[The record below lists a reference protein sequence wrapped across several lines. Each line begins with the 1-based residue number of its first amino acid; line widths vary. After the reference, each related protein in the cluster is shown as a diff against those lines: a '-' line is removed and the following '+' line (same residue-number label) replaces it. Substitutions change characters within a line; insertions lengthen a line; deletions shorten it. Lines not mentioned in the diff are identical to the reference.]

1 MPEVEKVKAVFKE
14 IPSIY
19 DKMNTYMSLGMD
31 VFWRLTLLRM
41 IPRGA
46 KILDVGTGTG
56 KLESLAEFKRDFVG
70 LDVTREMMALNR
82 NKGKLLLAS
91 ATQMPIKDRT
101 FDAIVSSFVL
111 RNLPST
117 QSYFSEGFRTL
128 KEGGIM
134 ANLDAFPERR
144 KIVSSFFSLY
154 FYRILPAVSRFVS
167 SSDSYIYLSS
177 TVKNFKTPEIVADEM
192 KTAGFRDVNI
202 RRFASPSAAIV
213 YGRK

>member
-41 IPRGA
+41 IPLGA

-56 KLESLAEFKRDFVG
+56 KLESLAEFKRDFIG
-70 LDVTREMMALNR
+70 LDVTKEMMALNR

-91 ATQMPIKDRT
+91 ATQMPIKDGT

-154 FYRILPAVSRFVS
+154 FYRILPAVARFVS
-167 SSDSYIYLSS
+167 SSDSYRYLSS
-177 TVKNFKTPEIVADEM
+177 TVKNFKTPEVVADEM

>member
-154 FYRILPAVSRFVS
+154 FYRILPAVARFVS

-192 KTAGFRDVNI
+192 KTAGFRDGNI

>member
-154 FYRILPAVSRFVS
+154 FYRILPAVARFVS

-177 TVKNFKTPEIVADEM
+177 TVKNFKTPEVVADEM

>member
-41 IPRGA
+41 IPLGA

-56 KLESLAEFKRDFVG
+56 KLESLAEFKRDFIG
-70 LDVTREMMALNR
+70 IDVTKEMMALNR

-91 ATQMPIKDRT
+91 ATQMPIKDGT

-117 QSYFSEGFRTL
+117 KSYFSEGFRTL

-134 ANLDAFPERR
+134 ANLDAFPEKR

-154 FYRILPAVSRFVS
+154 FYRILPVIAKLVS
-167 SSDSYIYLSS
+167 SSDSYGYLSN
-177 TVKNFKTPEIVADEM
+177 TVKNFKTPEIVAEEM

>member
-19 DKMNTYMSLGMD
+19 DRMNTYMSLGMD
-31 VFWRLTLLRM
+31 IFWRLNLLKLV
-41 IPRGA
+41 PQDG

-56 KLESLAEFKRDFVG
+56 KLESLDGFKGNFIG
-70 LDVTREMMALNR
+70 LDVTKEMIALNK

-91 ATQMPIKDRT
+91 ATAMPIKKES

-117 QSYFSEGFRTL
+117 TEYFNEGIRVL
-128 KEGGIM
+128 KKGGIM
-134 ANLDAFPERR
+134 ANLDAFPEKRR
-144 KIVSSFFSLY
+144 VLEQFFSLY
-154 FYRILPAVSRFVS
+154 FYKLLPRIARVAS
-167 SSDSYIYLSS
+167 SSDSYTYLAL
-177 TVKNFKTPEIVADEM
+177 TVKNFKTPEKIVQEM
-192 KTAGFRDVNI
+192 EEAGFSEVTI
-202 RRFASPSAAIV
+202 KRFVSPSAAIV

>member
-144 KIVSSFFSLY
+144 KIISSFFSLY
-154 FYRILPAVSRFVS
+154 FYRILPAVARFVS

>member
-91 ATQMPIKDRT
+91 ATQMPIKDGT

-117 QSYFSEGFRTL
+117 QSYFSEGLRTL

-154 FYRILPAVSRFVS
+154 FYRILPAVARFVS
-167 SSDSYIYLSS
+167 SSDSYRYLSS
-177 TVKNFKTPEIVADEM
+177 TVKNFKTPEVVADEM

>member
-41 IPRGA
+41 IPSGA

-91 ATQMPIKDRT
+91 ATQMPIKDGT

-154 FYRILPAVSRFVS
+154 FYRILPAVARFVS
-167 SSDSYIYLSS
+167 SSNSYRYLSS
-177 TVKNFKTPEIVADEM
+177 TVKNFKTPEVVADEM

>member
-41 IPRGA
+41 IPLGA

-56 KLESLAEFKRDFVG
+56 KLESLAEFKRDFIG
-70 LDVTREMMALNR
+70 LDVTKEMMALNR

-91 ATQMPIKDRT
+91 ATQMPIKDGT

-154 FYRILPAVSRFVS
+154 FYRILPAVARFVS

>member
-41 IPRGA
+41 IPEGA
-46 KILDVGTGTG
+46 RILDVGTGTG
-56 KLESLAEFKRDFVG
+56 KLESLAEFKRDFIG
-70 LDVTREMMALNR
+70 LDVTREMMALNKNR
-82 NKGKLLLAS
+82 GKLILAS
-91 ATQMPIKDRT
+91 ATQMPIKNGT

-117 QSYFSEGFRTL
+117 QSYFLEGFRTL

-134 ANLDAFPERR
+134 ANLDAFPEKRR
-144 KIVSSFFSLY
+144 IVSSFFSLY
-154 FYRILPAVSRFVS
+154 FYRLLPAVARFVS
-167 SSDSYIYLSS
+167 SSDSYVYLSN
-177 TVKNFKTPEIVADEM
+177 TVKNFKTPETVADEM
-192 KTAGFRDVNI
+192 KAAGFRDVNI

>member
-91 ATQMPIKDRT
+91 ATQMPIKDGT

-154 FYRILPAVSRFVS
+154 FYRILPAVARFVS

>member
-154 FYRILPAVSRFVS
+154 FYRILPAVARFVS
-167 SSDSYIYLSS
+167 SSDSYRYLSS
-177 TVKNFKTPEIVADEM
+177 TVKNFKTPEVVADEM

>member
-154 FYRILPAVSRFVS
+154 FYRILPAVARFVS
-167 SSDSYIYLSS
+167 SSNSYRYLSS
-177 TVKNFKTPEIVADEM
+177 TVKNFKTPEVVADEM

>member
-154 FYRILPAVSRFVS
+154 FYRILPAVARFVS